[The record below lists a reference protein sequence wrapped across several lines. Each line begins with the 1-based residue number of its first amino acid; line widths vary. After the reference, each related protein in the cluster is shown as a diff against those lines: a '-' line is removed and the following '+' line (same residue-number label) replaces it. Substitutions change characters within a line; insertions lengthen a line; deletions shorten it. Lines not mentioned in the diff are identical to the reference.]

1 MISSFGIMVDR
12 VDLSQ
17 QGVSLSLA
25 LNQIE
30 SEYADIDAVVFTGEA
45 SRLPTLARFAI
56 FQQFECWSYQHPVIA
71 TNINTAQ
78 ILSKCPCPTK
88 KYFYVFDL
96 FWIYLFTQPAYQ
108 VLQSIFQ
115 NDDIALIARSQS
127 HYDVLTKIW
136 QEPVAILEDFNYKQ
150 LLDILNK

>member
-1 MISSFGIMVDR
+1 MNSFGIMVDK

-17 QGVSLSLA
+17 LGVSLSLA

-30 SEYADIDAVVFTGEA
+30 SEYTDIDAIVFAGEA

-56 FQQFECWSYQHPVIA
+56 YQQFECWSYNGPVIA

-96 FWIYLFTQPAYQ
+96 SWIYLFTQPAYQ

-115 NDDIALIARSQS
+115 NNDIKLIARSQS
-127 HYDVLTKIW
+127 HYDVLTRVW

-150 LLDILNK
+150 LLNILNK